1 MEQDED
7 IRLGENLIKA
17 KIPQKLVE
25 LLHYITTNDQ
35 LTKKTLLTIRQML
48 CRNDQFSDDM
58 RQAFIDKTDII
69 NMCDQIAT
77 TFEKQEGIFTLA
89 IKLQNKFLKDQ
100 QVSDDEELY
109 NGSNFEST
117 RDSDELCFYI

>member
-100 QVSDDEELY
+100 QVSDDEEIY
-109 NGSNFEST
+109 NGSNFESI
-117 RDSDELCFYI
+117 RDSDEFSFYI